1 MSTAPASTAVAT
13 TLNWRAT
20 GHGLKPFIAWD
31 NGVETEAAWAPQAGS
46 QRRFLTCP
54 VFEVLIEGPR
64 GGGKTEVLLADF
76 AQHVGQGF
84 GPAWRGVLFRREY
97 KQLDDVIAK
106 AKKLYTPIFPKA
118 RFLSSKDTFK
128 WVFPTGEELLFR
140 TFNKPDDY
148 ENYHGHELP
157 WIGWEEL
164 TLWPSLEGYKRMM
177 TCSRSSHPGVRLADG
192 SLLPIPRKFRATT
205 NPYGPGHNA
214 VKERFRLPQMR
225 GRVIRDSIDP
235 LTSKPEPERVA
246 IFSPLEDN
254 RVLLASEPDYNAKI
268 SAGARNS
275 SERDAWISGLWD
287 ITAGGMLDDLW
298 NSAQHIIPT
307 FTIPPQWRIDRSF
320 DWGSSKPFSVI
331 WWAES
336 DGQAITLDSGRIMP
350 TVRGDL
356 FAVAEWYGC
365 LASSANVGLRLT
377 ASDIAGGIKDR
388 EIELFPQRIVLPGP
402 ADASIFDTEN
412 GVSISEDM
420 RRLGVR
426 WQPSFKGPGSRKNG
440 WQKLRNLLQGALSTP
455 GDLRES
461 PGLFVCDNCPH
472 WIRTVPTLPRD
483 DRDLDDVDTESEDHC
498 GDATRYRI
506 YTQRGEL
513 NISPLLGR

>member
-1 MSTAPASTAVAT
+1 MSAAPASTAVAT

-20 GHGLKPFIAWD
+20 GHGLKPFVNLAD
-31 NGVETEAAWAPQAGS
+31 GTRTQVAWAPQPGS

-54 VFEVLIEGPR
+54 IFEVLIEGPR

-106 AKKLYTPIFPKA
+106 SKKLFTPVFPGA
-118 RFLSSKDTFK
+118 RFLSSKDTYK
-128 WVFPTGEELLFR
+128 WVFPAGEELLLR
-140 TFNKPDDY
+140 TFNRIDDY
-148 ENYHGHELP
+148 EKYHGHELP

-177 TCSRSSHPGVRLADG
+177 TCSRSSHPGVPRADG
-192 SLLPIPRKFRATT
+192 TLLPIPRKFRATT

-225 GRVIRDSIDP
+225 GRVIRNSIDP
-235 LTSKPEPERVA
+235 VTGKPELERVA
-246 IFSPLEDN
+246 IFSPLEEN
-254 RVLLASEPDYNAKI
+254 RVLLATEPDYTSKV

-275 SERDAWISGLWD
+275 SEREAWINGLWD

-298 NSAQHIIPT
+298 KSAQHIVPT
-307 FTIPPQWRIDRSF
+307 FAIPAQWRIDRSF

-336 DGQAITLDSGRIMP
+336 DGQLITLDTGRTLP

-365 LASSANVGLRLT
+365 LTNSPNTGLRLT
-377 ASDIAGGIKDR
+377 AQEIAAGIKDC
-388 EIELFPQRIVLPGP
+388 EGKLFPQRAVMAGP
-402 ADASIFDTEN
+402 ADAAIFDTEN
-412 GVSISEDM
+412 GISISEDM
-420 RRLGVR
+420 RRQGVR
-426 WQPSFKGPGSRKNG
+426 WIKSFKGPGSRKNG
-440 WQKLRNLLQGALSTP
+440 WQKLRSLLQGAMSES
-455 GDLRES
+455 GAIRES

-513 NISPLLGR
+513 NVSPLLGR